1 MSTTTTSGTEKAA
14 MGAKM
19 FQLSPAGLAEVQKEL
34 KRYETKESAIIPSL
48 YIAQREN
55 SGWVNVEVIRELSRV
70 MDIPEARINEVF
82 KFYTMFNQKPVGKYH
97 VQVCTN
103 ISCSLEGGRELAA
116 HICKELDTKL
126 GQVSS
131 DGRFTI
137 NRVECLGSC
146 GTAPM
151 MQVNDN
157 YFEKLTP
164 ESAMN
169 LLREM
174 K

>member
-1 MSTTTTSGTEKAA
+1 
-14 MGAKM
+14 M
-19 FQLSPAGLAEVQKEL
+19 FKLSEQGLAEVKKEL
-34 KRYETKESAIIPSL
+34 ARYEAKESAIIPSL
-48 YIAQREN
+48 YIAQKEN
-55 SGWVNVEVIRELSRV
+55 SGFVNPSVIHHLSQV

-103 ISCSLEGGRELAA
+103 ISCALEGSREMAGY
-116 HICKELDTKL
+116 ICHELGVKYDEVTA
-126 GQVSS
+126 
-131 DGRFTI
+131 DGRFTVSK
-137 NRVECLGSC
+137 VECLGSC

-151 MQVNDN
+151 MQVND
-157 YFEKLTP
+157 YYHEKLTP

-169 LLREM
+169 LLRGM

>member
-1 MSTTTTSGTEKAA
+1 
-14 MGAKM
+14 M
-19 FQLSPAGLAEVQKEL
+19 FQLSQEGLEKVRGEL

-48 YIAQREN
+48 YIAQKEN
-55 SGWVNVEVIRELSRV
+55 KGWISAEVITYLSKV
-70 MDIPEARINEVF
+70 MEIPEARINEVF

-103 ISCSLEGGRELAA
+103 ISCALEGGRELAQ
-116 HICKELDTKL
+116 HICRELKTDLDHVTE
-126 GQVSS
+126 
-131 DGRFTI
+131 DGRFTVS
-137 NRVECLGSC
+137 RVECLGSC

-151 MQVNDN
+151 MQVNDKYYEN
-157 YFEKLTP
+157 LTP

-169 LLREM
+169 TLRGM

>member
-1 MSTTTTSGTEKAA
+1 
-14 MGAKM
+14 M
-19 FQLSPAGLAEVQKEL
+19 FQLSNTGLAEVKKEL
-34 KRYETKESAIIPSL
+34 ARYETKESAIIPSL
-48 YIAQREN
+48 FVAQKEN
-55 SGWVNVEVIRELSRV
+55 GGYLSEDVIKHLSQV
-70 MDIPEARINEVF
+70 MDIPESRINEVF

-103 ISCSLEGGRELAA
+103 ISCALEGGRELAER
-116 HICKELDTKL
+116 ICHDLKVKIDEVTA
-126 GQVSS
+126 
-131 DGRFTI
+131 DGRFSI
-137 NRVECLGSC
+137 SKVECLGSC

-151 MQVNDN
+151 MQVNDQ

-169 LLREM
+169 ILRGM